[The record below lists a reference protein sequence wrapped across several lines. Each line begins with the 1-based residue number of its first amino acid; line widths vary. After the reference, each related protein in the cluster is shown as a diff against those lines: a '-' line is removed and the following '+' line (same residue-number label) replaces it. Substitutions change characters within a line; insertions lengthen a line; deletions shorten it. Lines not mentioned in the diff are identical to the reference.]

1 MTEQMASGD
10 LPVAAVSCHIALG
23 SNLDQPEQQIMCAI
37 ETIRCLPAVRLESQ
51 ASLYRSAPL
60 GYADQPDFINTVIRV
75 STSLTPDELLA
86 ELQGIEQRSGRLRTF
101 SNAPRTLD
109 LDLLLYDQICLNT
122 PELHLPHPR
131 MHQRAFVLL
140 PLLEISPDIRIPGL
154 GAAQDWLAGV
164 SDQAIEKL
172 GTHPA

>member
-1 MTEQMASGD
+1 MTEPIPSNGS
-10 LPVAAVSCHIALG
+10 PVATACCHIALG
-23 SNLDQPEQQIMCAI
+23 SNLEQPEQQIMSAI
-37 ETIRCLPAVRLESQ
+37 ATLRRLPAIRVERQ

-60 GYADQPDFINTVIRV
+60 GYAEQPDFINTVIRI

-86 ELQGIEQRSGRLRTF
+86 ELQSIEQRSGRQRTF

-109 LDLLLYDQICLNT
+109 LDLLLYDQICLSK

-164 SDQAIEKL
+164 ADQAIAKIGNRPE
-172 GTHPA
+172 